1 MATDFKLVQRA
12 YIKIRTLLGL
22 SPSDIPADLQMVYK
36 DNSASYSNV
45 KYWAKRFRDGQE
57 PLEDGFGAVGP
68 NPSPLVVIS
77 LKLSGWW
84 KRTLI

>member
-36 DNSASYSNV
+36 DNSAFIPTSSTGRSAFV
-45 KYWAKRFRDGQE
+45 RGRSLWKMAS
-57 PLEDGFGAVGP
+57 GAVGP